1 MSQYQVG
8 LLVLAVLTI
17 IFNVGG
23 FTWLARNHMAH
34 AQGSLDSLDKRL
46 RTVEEAVARIEGYC
60 RAMHG
65 LE

>member
-23 FTWLARNHMAH
+23 FVWLARNHMAH

-46 RTVEEAVARIEGYC
+46 RTVEEAVARVEGYC